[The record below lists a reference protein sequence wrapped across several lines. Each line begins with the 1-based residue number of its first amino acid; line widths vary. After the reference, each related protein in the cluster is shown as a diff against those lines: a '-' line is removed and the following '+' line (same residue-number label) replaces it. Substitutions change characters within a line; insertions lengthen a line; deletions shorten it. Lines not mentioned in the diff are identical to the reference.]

1 MAAVESDTIPRPAA
15 TYSPELVLVDPDLA
29 EVARAS
35 LPASTDTIANLGDA
49 ARVRA
54 LRRLSYGAEQSNDV
68 EEAEFARRAA
78 SWRMVFAVGAGV
90 VVTTV
95 LAASVLHGNG
105 REPEATQ
112 TLTASV
118 SDVQT
123 SPTVTAPATT
133 PSPKPQSPKPQSPK
147 PQSPK
152 PQSPK
157 PRSASGPPPR
167 SAPVPRT
174 FAWAPVDRASGYRFE
189 LFRESSLVLRRDT
202 RAPRLSVPTRWTFG
216 GKERRLS
223 RGTYRWYVWAVV
235 DGKRGS
241 SAIVQAALQVGATR

>member
-1 MAAVESDTIPRPAA
+1 MAAVESDMIPRPAA

-29 EVARAS
+29 ELARAS

-54 LRRLSYGAEQSNDV
+54 LRRLSYGAEQSNDL
-68 EEAEFARRAA
+68 EESVFARRAA

-95 LAASVLHGNG
+95 LAAFLLHSSDRG
-105 REPEATQ
+105 REATQ

-118 SDVQT
+118 SDLQT
-123 SPTVTAPATT
+123 PPAVTATPTT
-133 PSPKPQSPKPQSPK
+133 PPPKSRTPKSQRPKPQRS
-147 PQSPK
+147 
-152 PQSPK
+152 K
-157 PRSASGPPPR
+157 PRSASGVPAR

-189 LFRESSLVLRRDT
+189 LFRGSSLVLRRDT